1 MKSLVFV
8 HDHKVKKI
16 NNNYYSSGGLGQN
29 VLNRYLK
36 YFDTIT
42 LLVRCEVIHDENMI
56 DRLKLVNS
64 DKIQVV
70 EIPDYNKISNLGM
83 INKIVEKEVAKSSY
97 LISRLPS
104 ILGSIAIKS
113 SEKLKIPYAIE
124 MVACPWD
131 GLWNYGNLKGKIMA
145 PLMFLYTKK
154 LVRNSKNVIYVTK
167 TFLQNRYPNS
177 GHNIGCSDVEI
188 FDASEETLD
197 YRLNKNLKEQR
208 SIKVGLIGGL
218 NTKYKGHEFA
228 FKAIK
233 TLSNDYNIE
242 LHLLGNGDVSTRSS
256 QVQEM
261 GIERNIIF
269 DGTRENGEEVW
280 KWLDNMDIYIQ
291 PSLQEG
297 LPRATVEAM
306 SRGCAVIASDCG
318 GLVELID
325 PEFLIK
331 KGDYGDLANKLKK
344 LIEEPELYKLQSKR
358 NFIKSKEFTAE
369 NLNKLRD
376 RFYSNLL

>member
-1 MKSLVFV
+1 MRRLVFV

-36 YFDTIT
+36 YFDSII
-42 LLVRCEVIHDENMI
+42 LLVRCEEIYDESI
-56 DRLKLVNS
+56 ICRLKLVNNE
-64 DKIQVV
+64 KIKVV
-70 EIPDYNKISNLGM
+70 EIPDYNKVSNLSA
-83 INKIVEKEVAKSSY
+83 INKIIEKHVSEANY

-113 SEKLKIPYAIE
+113 SEKFKIPYAVE

-131 GLWNYGNLKGKIMA
+131 ALWNYGNLKGKLMA

-154 LVRNSKNVIYVTK
+154 LVKNSKNVIYVTN

-177 GHNIGCSDVEI
+177 NHSIGCSDVEI
-188 FDASEETLD
+188 FDANKEILD
-197 YRLNKNLKEQR
+197 FRLEKNLKEQS
-208 SIKVGLIGGL
+208 SIKIGLIGGL

-228 FKAIK
+228 FKAIQM
-233 TLSNDYNIE
+233 LSSSYNIE
-242 LHLLGNGDVSTRSS
+242 LHLLGNGDVAKRHA

-261 GIERNIIF
+261 DIEKNVIF
-269 DGTRENGEEVW
+269 DGTRENGKEVW
-280 KWLDNMDIYIQ
+280 KWLDSMDIYIQ

-318 GLVELID
+318 GLIELID
-325 PEFLIK
+325 SNFLIR
-331 KGDYGDLANKLKK
+331 KGDSLDLANKLKK
-344 LIEEPELYKLQSKR
+344 LIEEPELYRQQSKR